1 MTETPSTSTDAP
13 WNPMKL
19 ERFLAQVQALVELH
33 NLQRKE
39 LLEAK
44 SALRDAQ
51 MELNQTRK
59 TLELESIQQPEKAEN
74 ESSFEMKG
82 HAYRVPEVE
91 QSAQE
96 QLSEA
101 DQKWNHSSDM
111 RDSNTLY
118 SPQPPQSQDLKA
130 FNPETVQKLLE
141 EINSCIALLED

>member
-1 MTETPSTSTDAP
+1 
-13 WNPMKL
+13 
-19 ERFLAQVQALVELH
+19 
-33 NLQRKE
+33 
-39 LLEAK
+39 
-44 SALRDAQ
+44 
-51 MELNQTRK
+51 
-59 TLELESIQQPEKAEN
+59 
-74 ESSFEMKG
+74 MKG

-111 RDSNTLY
+111 RDSNTQY